1 MMPTEKLSTS
11 ISKPAGVLPSMNRS
25 NILMTQ
31 PANGPITMAPMSIV
45 VSGAPAMQ
53 PITAI
58 APTMRPRSPPVR
70 YPPCA
75 AMSTGIR

>member
-11 ISKPAGVLPSMNRS
+11 ISKPAGVRPSMKRS

-31 PANGPITMAPMSIV
+31 PANGPMTMAPMSIV

-53 PITAI
+53 PMTAM
-58 APTMRPRSPPVR
+58 APAMRPRSPPVR
-70 YPPCA
+70 
-75 AMSTGIR
+75 